1 MQQAIEEGFIL
12 DVLKSYT
19 SYKLAYRLAH
29 NGRDYDEQEV
39 DKSEGLKQLARWV
52 RFHPHNI
59 SQKVAIIVEHFRER
73 IAGHLGG
80 HAKAMVVTASRKE
93 AVRYKLAMDKYIR
106 EQGYGRLQTLVA
118 FSGEVHDPESGP
130 DPFSEANMNP
140 GSKGQEMRDAFDTDR
155 YQILI
160 VANKYQT
167 GFDQP
172 LLTAMYVDKRLAG
185 VTTVQTLSRLNR
197 IYPVKTRPLCAGF
210 CQ

>member
-1 MQQAIEEGFIL
+1 
-12 DVLKSYT
+12 
-19 SYKLAYRLAH
+19 
-29 NGRDYDEQEV
+29 
-39 DKSEGLKQLARWV
+39 
-52 RFHPHNI
+52 
-59 SQKVAIIVEHFRER
+59 
-73 IAGHLGG
+73 
-80 HAKAMVVTASRKE
+80 
-93 AVRYKLAMDKYIR
+93 MDKYIQ

-140 GSKGQEMRDAFDTDR
+140 GSKGQEIRDAFDTDL

-197 IYPVKTRPLCAGF
+197 IYPGKPDPFVLDFVNKPEEILAAFAPYYRARNGAGGACSRCHRDTAAEEQARHLSIDGPLLPLLVPLCLS
-210 CQ
+210 